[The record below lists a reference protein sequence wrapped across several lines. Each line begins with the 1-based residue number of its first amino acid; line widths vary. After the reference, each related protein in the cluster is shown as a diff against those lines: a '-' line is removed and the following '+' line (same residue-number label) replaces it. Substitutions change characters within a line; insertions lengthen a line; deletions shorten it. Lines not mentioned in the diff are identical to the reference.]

1 MISTEYHVTHC
12 KNQHEKFQST
22 TYDFR
27 GKMLMK
33 QKGSKFTHE
42 K

>member
-1 MISTEYHVTHC
+1 MISIEFHVTHC

-27 GKMLMK
+27 GKNANEA
-33 QKGSKFTHE
+33 KGQQIHP
-42 K
+42 